1 MLPPRVLVGCL
12 AEIHDGDSWG
22 VKIGIVD
29 LATPTEA
36 PPARDAVLELRRRA
50 VFQKQVCVGAG
61 EKLHLT
67 ICVVQRGAFRDGQWG
82 EGPGAPLQ
90 RRVGERGQA
99 VLHGCERGGGSTPP
113 IY

>member
-82 EGPGAPLQ
+82 EGLMWKM
-90 RRVGERGQA
+90 GEGRAKESMGEKMRTTVTEQQ
-99 VLHGCERGGGSTPP
+99 L
-113 IY
+113 I